1 MKNRGIL
8 NQSVKL
14 VLEGKAEPLC
24 SQLSM
29 WCGGRA
35 KPQVPLQHWEGSAVP
50 QRGWKGHTG
59 CRRCICQV
67 PVGLGT
73 HLHLNAHTELAETT
87 GNPTIRRWDVSCP
100 MLEAQDRRT
109 SCTGTHNPSGGCS
122 QGNAWRTPA
131 PVPSSAGAVGAVRG
145 SASLPCMVVE
155 GADGVVHSP
164 DLFGVLQSLWRT
176 DCCGRAQV
184 GAVITWSVCPSL
196 HRSPQQWR
204 CLRCPRGPS
213 RTSLMGLPGPIML
226 GT

>member
-1 MKNRGIL
+1 MFSIINVVWGKSQAPGASAAL
-8 NQSVKL
+8 GGL
-14 VLEGKAEPLC
+14 CCAPAGLEGQHRLQKVLLC
-24 SQLSM
+24 E
-29 WCGGRA
+29 A
-35 KPQVPLQHWEGSAVP
+35 
-50 QRGWKGHTG
+50 
-59 CRRCICQV
+59 QV

-87 GNPTIRRWDVSCP
+87 GNPTIRRWDVSSP
-100 MLEAQDRRT
+100 MLEAQGRCT

-122 QGNAWRTPA
+122 QGNAWLTPA
-131 PVPSSAGAVGAVRG
+131 PVPLSAGAVGAVRG

-155 GADGVVHSP
+155 GTGGVVHSP

-204 CLRCPRGPS
+204 CLRCPRSPS